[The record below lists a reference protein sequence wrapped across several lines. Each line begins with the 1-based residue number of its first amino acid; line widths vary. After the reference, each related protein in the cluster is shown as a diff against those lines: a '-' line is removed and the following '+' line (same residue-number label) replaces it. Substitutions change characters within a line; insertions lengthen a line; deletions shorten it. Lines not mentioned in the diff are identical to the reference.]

1 MKTGYAAALL
11 VLLATPALA
20 DAKKTSNGVVL
31 ECKVT
36 GSGEDG
42 FDITADNTNGSAD
55 RNCTASCKLSK
66 GSSSVEKTY
75 PETRV
80 AKGFKAWV
88 GGEAGMRGK
97 LSNPNLTSGS
107 CR

>member
-1 MKTGYAAALL
+1 
-11 VLLATPALA
+11 
-20 DAKKTSNGVVL
+20 
-31 ECKVT
+31 
-36 GSGEDG
+36 
-42 FDITADNTNGSAD
+42 
-55 RNCTASCKLSK
+55 
-66 GSSSVEKTY
+66 
-75 PETRV
+75 V